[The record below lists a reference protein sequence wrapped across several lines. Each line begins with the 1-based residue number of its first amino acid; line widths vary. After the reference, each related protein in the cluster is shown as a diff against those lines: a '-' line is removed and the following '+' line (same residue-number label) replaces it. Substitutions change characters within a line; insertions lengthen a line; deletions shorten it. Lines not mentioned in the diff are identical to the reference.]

1 MSFRILLYFIY
12 FLILPVLCS
21 DDILPLYL
29 WVVNSFWLYFEY
41 IFRIFVL
48 NYCHYWSFYVF
59 SSYYSLYVITL
70 PVWDQGF
77 PQYVWKRLLQDVPH
91 NFGIFCPHEGIAVG
105 CNSQIQV
112 NIPQSGRCRSP
123 ECFSK
128 QTYMFSMYGN
138 VETESTDDSQS
149 CRTLVWSSAVIFR
162 SLIITWCKRK
172 LHRNDVWLCLV
183 ISAPAIFPGSFLNYM

>member
-12 FLILPVLCS
+12 FLILPVLCT

-29 WVVNSFWLYFEY
+29 WIVNSFWLYFEY

-59 SSYYSLYVITL
+59 SSYCSLYVITL

-77 PQYVWKRLLQDVPH
+77 LQYVWKRLLQDVPH
-91 NFGIFCPHEGIAVG
+91 NFGIFCPDEGIAVG
-105 CNSQIQV
+105 CNSQTQV
-112 NIPQSGRCRSP
+112 NLLQSERLQITGMFFQTDVKGHMLHCSRKIRLS

-128 QTYMFSMYGN
+128 QTPVYVQHVWKCGSWVHWWFPKLQNTRLIVRCYFLVTDHN
-138 VETESTDDSQS
+138 V
-149 CRTLVWSSAVIFR
+149 
-162 SLIITWCKRK
+162 
-172 LHRNDVWLCLV
+172 
-183 ISAPAIFPGSFLNYM
+183 M

>member
-29 WVVNSFWLYFEY
+29 WIVNSFWLYFEY

-59 SSYYSLYVITL
+59 SSYCSLYVITL

-77 PQYVWKRLLQDVPH
+77 LQYVWKRLLQDVPH
-91 NFGIFCPHEGIAVG
+91 SFWDIFPAWGNRSGLQQPNPGEYTAKWAL
-105 CNSQIQV
+105 QITGMFFQTDLYV
-112 NIPQSGRCRSP
+112 HPVWKCRNWIHWWFP
-123 ECFSK
+123 K
-128 QTYMFSMYGN
+128 LQNT
-138 VETESTDDSQS
+138 
-149 CRTLVWSSAVIFR
+149 R
-162 SLIITWCKRK
+162 LIIRCY
-172 LHRNDVWLCLV
+172 
-183 ISAPAIFPGSFLNYM
+183 FPITDHNVM